1 VKKNLVLVGMMAVGK
16 STIGKIVSRKCDL
29 DFLDIDKIIE
39 KKNLM
44 TIKEIFEKKGENFFR
59 LQEEESV
66 LLALK
71 KNNCVI
77 ALGGGAFINKKIRE
91 NILKG
96 AISVWLDADFK
107 ILNKR
112 LMYSKKRPLIKK
124 EYDTNKI
131 KELYL
136 ERKKVYK
143 LADYKIL
150 CNKLSK
156 KTIAK
161 KIINIY
167 EKK

>member
-1 VKKNLVLVGMMAVGK
+1 MKKNLVLLGMMGVGK
-16 STIGKIVSRKCDL
+16 STLGKIVAKKLNLKFIDTDL
-29 DFLDIDKIIE
+29 NIE
-39 KKNLM
+39 KRWSMK
-44 TIKEIFEKKGENFFR
+44 IWEIFENKGENFFR
-59 LQEEESV
+59 SQEEDNV
-66 LLALK
+66 LQALK
-71 KNNCVI
+71 KNSCVI

-91 NILKG
+91 NILKKT
-96 AISVWLDADFK
+96 ISFWLDVDFK

-143 LADYKIL
+143 LDDYKIL

-156 KTIAK
+156 EIIAK

>member
-1 VKKNLVLVGMMAVGK
+1 MKKNLVLVGMMAVGK
-16 STIGKIVSRKCDL
+16 STIGKIVSSKCDL

-44 TIKEIFEKKGENFFR
+44 TIKEIFEKKGESFFR

-91 NILKG
+91 NILKR

>member
-1 VKKNLVLVGMMAVGK
+1 VKKNLVLIGMMAVGK
-16 STIGKIVSRKCDL
+16 STIGKIVSKKCEL
-29 DFLDIDKIIE
+29 DFVDIDKIIE

-59 LQEEESV
+59 SQEEDSV
-66 LLALK
+66 LQALK
-71 KNNCVI
+71 KNSCVI

-91 NILKG
+91 NILKN

-112 LMYSKKRPLIKK
+112 LMYSKKRPLLKK
-124 EYDTNKI
+124 EYDKNKI
-131 KELYL
+131 RELYL
-136 ERKKVYK
+136 ERKKIYK
-143 LADYKIL
+143 QADYKIL
-150 CNKLSK
+150 CDKLNKEI
-156 KTIAK
+156 IAK

>member
-1 VKKNLVLVGMMAVGK
+1 MKKNLVLIGMMAVGK
-16 STIGKIVSRKCDL
+16 STIGKIVSKKCEL
-29 DFLDIDKIIE
+29 DFVDIDKIIE

-59 LQEEESV
+59 SQEEDSV
-66 LLALK
+66 LRALK
-71 KNNCVI
+71 KNSCVI

-91 NILKG
+91 NILKN

-112 LMYSKKRPLIKK
+112 LMYSKKRPLLKK
-124 EYDTNKI
+124 EYDKNKI
-131 KELYL
+131 RELYL
-136 ERKKVYK
+136 ERKKIYK
-143 LADYKIL
+143 QADYKIL
-150 CNKLSK
+150 CDKLNKEI
-156 KTIAK
+156 IAK

>member
-1 VKKNLVLVGMMAVGK
+1 MKKNLVLVGMMAVGK
-16 STIGKIVSRKCDL
+16 STIGKIVSRKCEL
-29 DFLDIDKIIE
+29 DFIDIDAIIE

-59 LQEEESV
+59 SQEEDNV
-66 LLALK
+66 LQALK
-71 KNNCVI
+71 KNSCVI

-91 NILKG
+91 NILKK
-96 AISVWLDADFK
+96 AISFWLDVDFK

-112 LMYSKKRPLIKK
+112 LMYSKKRPLLKK
-124 EYDTNKI
+124 EYDKNKI

-136 ERKKVYK
+136 ERRKIYK

-150 CNKLSK
+150 CNKLNK
-156 KTIAK
+156 EIIAK

>member
-1 VKKNLVLVGMMAVGK
+1 MKKNLVLVGMMAVGK
-16 STIGKIVSRKCDL
+16 STIGKIVSRECEL
-29 DFLDIDKIIE
+29 DFIDIDAIIE

-59 LQEEESV
+59 SQEEDNV
-66 LLALK
+66 LQALK
-71 KNNCVI
+71 KNSCVI

-91 NILKG
+91 NILKK
-96 AISVWLDADFK
+96 AISFWLDVDFK

-112 LMYSKKRPLIKK
+112 LMYSKRRPLLKK
-124 EYDTNKI
+124 EYDKNKI

-136 ERKKVYK
+136 ERRKIYK

-150 CNKLSK
+150 CNKLNK
-156 KTIAK
+156 EIITK
-161 KIINIY
+161 KIIDIY